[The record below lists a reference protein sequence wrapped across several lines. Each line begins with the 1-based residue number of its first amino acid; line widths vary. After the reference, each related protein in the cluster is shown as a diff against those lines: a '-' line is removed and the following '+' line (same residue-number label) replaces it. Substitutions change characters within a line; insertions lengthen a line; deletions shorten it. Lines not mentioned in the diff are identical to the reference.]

1 MLLSTLDYV
10 TEIAPGYW
18 TVLMEC
24 ENRIPIRYSFRAG
37 AIASYPEQYEHLSD
51 RWLSTLDYV
60 TEIALN

>member
-1 MLLSTLDYV
+1 
-10 TEIAPGYW
+10 
-18 TVLMEC
+18 MEC

-60 TEIALN
+60 TEIAPN

>member
-1 MLLSTLDYV
+1 MWLSTLDFV
-10 TEIAPGYW
+10 TEIAPDYW

-37 AIASYPEQYEHLSD
+37 TKDSYPVQCEHLSD

-60 TEIALN
+60 TEIAPN